1 MIRRR
6 DKRRH
11 VTPNSIDLR
20 DPYSVIALAIRFDE
34 SMGEE
39 SLLLVPLETGHIY
52 NQKLFAKALVNLQ
65 KQTMPPRHGASSTRK
80 KQEPVHPITPI
91 ILSGLL
97 AAIEQEDEDA
107 PTSTELVACCRSMRR
122 AALARVRVRKQR
134 QRIQR
139 TITPVILVAGVVF
152 LVFWSTSNVKAL
164 LIDFGFVDS
173 CSTMACRLAEAR
185 LWEHINPPQIL
196 RDCTM
201 EACPLMEGQEEY
213 PIYAMHTMVQPG
225 WISLGEI
232 ESKRTK
238 QKGYWRPGDKSSP
251 LQWLGETTVNRL
263 VRDAIMTTLPA
274 SSTLK
279 LLDVGC
285 GIGGTLYSLLT
296 SKTQQKRLSYH
307 GIAIS
312 TPEIYQA
319 RRLITSHQLLE
330 SKMITFEQ
338 QDFDEPLDQTYSVMV
353 AIESLSYSPELSVT
367 LKNLASSLQSKSGI
381 LVLVDDVIAPWTT
394 THTVEKLRNVT
405 ARASLITHKEWKHN
419 LVSSGFVIKEVRDLG
434 LEMDLPELTSGGPK
448 PNLWRLLGDWRHS
461 TAQIVLKRWSK
472 WYGEGASV
480 EQKASLRTV
489 QLVQDLVQ
497 KARATALRQE
507 AYRDADLSYY
517 MYICVKQ

>member
-65 KQTMPPRHGASSTRK
+65 KQTMPPRHGASST
-80 KQEPVHPITPI
+80 
-91 ILSGLL
+91 
-97 AAIEQEDEDA
+97 
-107 PTSTELVACCRSMRR
+107 TELVACCRSMRR

-173 CSTMACRLAEAR
+173 CSTMACRLAEAQ

-225 WISLGEI
+225 
-232 ESKRTK
+232 
-238 QKGYWRPGDKSSP
+238 
-251 LQWLGETTVNRL
+251 
-263 VRDAIMTTLPA
+263 
-274 SSTLK
+274 
-279 LLDVGC
+279 
-285 GIGGTLYSLLT
+285 
-296 SKTQQKRLSYH
+296 
-307 GIAIS
+307 
-312 TPEIYQA
+312 
-319 RRLITSHQLLE
+319 
-330 SKMITFEQ
+330 
-338 QDFDEPLDQTYSVMV
+338 
-353 AIESLSYSPELSVT
+353 
-367 LKNLASSLQSKSGI
+367 
-381 LVLVDDVIAPWTT
+381 
-394 THTVEKLRNVT
+394 
-405 ARASLITHKEWKHN
+405 
-419 LVSSGFVIKEVRDLG
+419 
-434 LEMDLPELTSGGPK
+434 
-448 PNLWRLLGDWRHS
+448 
-461 TAQIVLKRWSK
+461 
-472 WYGEGASV
+472 
-480 EQKASLRTV
+480 
-489 QLVQDLVQ
+489 
-497 KARATALRQE
+497 
-507 AYRDADLSYY
+507 
-517 MYICVKQ
+517 